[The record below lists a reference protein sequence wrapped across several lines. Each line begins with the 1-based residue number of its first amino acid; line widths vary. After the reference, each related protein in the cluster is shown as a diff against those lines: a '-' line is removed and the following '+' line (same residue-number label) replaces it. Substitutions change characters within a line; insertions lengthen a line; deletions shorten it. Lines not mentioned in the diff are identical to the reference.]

1 MFGSSVM
8 IPVLPAILVSATVL
22 VADQVPKLNVTPS
35 CRASA
40 DGILGVKQDIE
51 SCLQSENAA
60 RDQLAQEW
68 STFAAADRASCTRLT
83 TIGGTGGT
91 YTELITC
98 LEIKRESAKLPKDPK
113 DNAAL
118 GQVVR

>member
-1 MFGSSVM
+1 M